1 MSDERDR
8 VIAYV
13 RDEYKRY
20 GYVRWSD
27 VADDF
32 ACSRQNVHSLIQ
44 KAVAAGTVLS
54 SEYGAWAKSYMNT
67 STRKV
72 KFTPA
77 NWEWLEAEAKSQGRR
92 RDDILNE
99 LLNLERRFSSTPSQS
114 HVNITDEVR
123 TNS

>member
-44 KAVAAGTVLS
+44 KAVAAGAVLA

-72 KFTPA
+72 KFTPS

-99 LLNLERRFSSTPSQS
+99 LLNLERRFSSTHSQS
-114 HVNITDEVR
+114 HVNNTDEVR
-123 TNS
+123 TDS